1 MFGLGGGELIII
13 AVIVLLIFGARRLPE
28 IGKGLGGA
36 IREFKNIKKDLSVEQ
51 GKDESGSE
59 AEKKES
65 KDKDNNAHKMEDA
78 VTDRLLRRA
87 PGVKRAVDLKRKT
100 DKVKK
105 IIS

>member
-51 GKDESGSE
+51 GKDDSGPE
-59 AEKKES
+59 AERKES
-65 KDKDNNAHKMEDA
+65 KDQNSNAHRMEA
-78 VTDRLLRRA
+78 KVTDKLLNQA
-87 PGVKRAVDLKRKT
+87 PGVKKAVDLKKKA

-105 IIS
+105 IIT